1 MRSSKVRT
9 SGLLLLISAFLSP
22 SAFADKKSDLYA
34 KGVKSMLAGGSQDV
48 MDARDAFCQVKN
60 EDPDYTDGTN
70 GSAQNLCT
78 TMTNAANKI
87 LQLNKVKY
95 GEGMDLMNAGKYD
108 DAENKFKAV
117 KFGEYAAA
125 AKTKLTEISKL
136 RQDKQNAD

>member
-1 MRSSKVRT
+1 MRLSKAPT
-9 SGLLLLISAFLSP
+9 SRLLFLAVSIAAFLSS

-60 EDPDYTDGTN
+60 EDAEYTDGTN
-70 GSAQNLCT
+70 GTAQSLCT

-95 GEGMDLMNAGKYD
+95 GEGMDLINVGKYD

-117 KFGEYAAA
+117 KFG
-125 AKTKLTEISKL
+125 
-136 RQDKQNAD
+136 